1 MFGFTS
7 DGWLHDEVLFP
18 CVICSG
24 YEIKIQYYLQISKF
38 IYFYDLALLP
48 TPVCPI
54 HLDILIDTPVC
65 PSHLDILI
73 DTPELI
79 DLEQFIFYSR
89 YFVPEISLF

>member
-54 HLDILIDTPVC
+54 HLDILIDT
-65 PSHLDILI
+65 
-73 DTPELI
+73 TELI
-79 DLEQFIFYSR
+79 DLEPFIFYSR